1 MLPEIYDEML
11 KKLIRRTMKGDVHWK
26 LSPRGDMFTVKF
38 HQCSLSMTRG
48 ANYIDFIISDAND
61 KGIDEFRIS
70 NTDREWD
77 HIAAFYNQ
85 IRTKSPDINNA
96 IRAIMAELE
105 REGIVG
111 LKDADTH
118 PEVHKKIYKLVG

>member
-11 KKLIRRTMKGDVHWK
+11 KKLIRRTMKGDVRWR

-38 HQCSLSMTRG
+38 HKISLSMARDT
-48 ANYIDFIISDAND
+48 NCIDFIISDSNN

-96 IRAIMAELE
+96 IKTIMAELE
-105 REGIVG
+105 KEGIIG
-111 LKDADTH
+111 LIDVDTH
-118 PEVHKKIYKLVG
+118 AEVNKKIYKLVG